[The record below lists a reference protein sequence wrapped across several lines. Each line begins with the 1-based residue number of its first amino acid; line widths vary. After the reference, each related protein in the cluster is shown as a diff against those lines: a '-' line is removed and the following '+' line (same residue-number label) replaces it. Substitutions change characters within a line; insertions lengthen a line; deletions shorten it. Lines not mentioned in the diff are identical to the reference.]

1 MSRQSN
7 PIDTPETAA
16 GNRVLIGWVWRD
28 YLKQHWR
35 KVAIA
40 LGLMA
45 IEGSMLGALSYIIK
59 PMFDTVFIAG
69 NRSAIFWVA
78 GGIALIFI
86 IRAASNF
93 GHRVLMFGVGLSV
106 ITRMQ
111 SHLVQHLLTLD
122 SAFFNANS
130 PGSLIER
137 VRGDTAQANQIWM
150 QVLGSAWRQVVS
162 VIALLSVA
170 ISVDWRWTLVAVAG
184 VPILIGPILITQRY
198 VRRKSFAAR
207 EAAGRLTTRLDE
219 MFHGVNTIKLNN
231 AETHED
237 RRFGGLVDRYMHQ
250 EMKARIGAAAI
261 PASMDI
267 VAAIGFAGVVTYGG
281 SEIIDGKK
289 TVGEFMSFFTAIA
302 LLFEPLR
309 RLATVSAAWQTAR
322 ASLERLRALFEVKA
336 TILSP
341 VSAMNLPETPGAADI
356 RFDDVVVRYADQPAL
371 QSVRF
376 TAKAGET
383 TAIVG
388 ASGAG
393 KSTVFS
399 TLTRLVDASSGEILV
414 GDVPI
419 TRLDLADLRQL
430 FSVVTQDAPMF
441 DESLRT
447 NICLAKT
454 DVTDAQIEAAI
465 EAAHLDGFVNSA
477 PMGLE
482 TSAGPRGAQ
491 LSGGQRQRVAIARA
505 LLRDAPILLL
515 DEATSALDA
524 ESEAHVQVA
533 LDRLSQGRTTLVIAH
548 RLSTIR
554 QADKIVVLD
563 QGQVVDQGRHDE
575 LLARGGVYARLYELQ
590 FSKD

>member
-1 MSRQSN
+1 VSRQSN

-231 AETHED
+231 AEAHED
-237 RRFGGLVDRYMHQ
+237 RRFGGLVDRYIRQ

-341 VSAMNLPETPGAADI
+341 VSAMNLPKTSGAADI

-393 KSTVFS
+393 KSTIFS
-399 TLTRLVDASSGEILV
+399 TLTRLVDADSGEIFV

-524 ESEAHVQVA
+524 ESEAHVQEA

-554 QADKIVVLD
+554 QADKIVVMD